1 MMTIKPKWGF
11 LFREEG
17 KDPGQA
23 TQNSTVWHVCVSVW
37 CLEDTWESGVF
48 SPNLWVLWIEQCSH
62 QDGKHSPLPSKPSLQ
77 SLKMYFIN
85 NQRWEND
92 ILELPL
98 EKKDNSRYWLG
109 HGDMGTLVNCCR
121 DYEMMA
127 PLWNIGW
134 LTFKTIRNKSLY
146 YPATPLLSINIQK
159 LESRNCR
166 YFYTN
171 FHSSIIHNIQ
181 EIIRALFRSH
191 CLGKCHGR
199 NNFKS
204 SDIIN

>member
-1 MMTIKPKWGF
+1 MVRGQLGKLG
-11 LFREEG
+11 LFSQLVGPVDWTMLTRMG
-17 KDPGQA
+17 NTHLYPL
-23 TQNSTVWHVCVSVW
+23 SHLS
-37 CLEDTWESGVF
+37 
-48 SPNLWVLWIEQCSH
+48 SPQKC
-62 QDGKHSPLPSKPSLQ
+62 
-77 SLKMYFIN
+77 IN
-85 NQRWEND
+85 NKRWEND

-127 PLWNIGW
+127 PLRNIIW
-134 LTFKTIRNKSLY
+134 LTFKTIRNKLLY
-146 YPATPLLSINIQK
+146 YPATPLLGMNIQK
-159 LESRNCR
+159 LESRNCG

-181 EIIRALFRSH
+181 EIVRALFRSH